1 MDFSYIDIH
10 SHLYF
15 SDFDNDREDEIE
27 KLKQNKIGVITVGTD
42 FNSSKVA
49 TELAEKHE
57 NLFATAGQHPGD
69 VTLESIFD
77 ERLESITGNSK
88 VVAIGECGL
97 DYYRIEEGNTAIKQ
111 IQKKIFQLHI
121 NLALK
126 LDKPLMLHIRPKKGT
141 MDAYHD
147 ALEILENYGGNN
159 YGGNASVRE
168 LHRGEASVKLRGN
181 AHFFVGDL
189 DVLQRFLALGFT
201 ISFTGVI
208 TFTHDYDEVIRQVPL
223 EMIMSETDAPL
234 VAPVPYRGKR
244 NSPLYVPE
252 VGKKIVELRG
262 EDFEVVRKQMVE
274 NALRVFSISS

>member
-147 ALEILENYGGNN
+147 ALEILENFPKGSPSGK
-159 YGGNASVRE
+159 V
-168 LHRGEASVKLRGN
+168 RGN
-181 AHFFVGDL
+181 VHFFVGDL
-189 DVLQRFLALGFT
+189 DVLKRFLAIGFT
-201 ISFTGVI
+201 VSFTGVI
-208 TFTHDYDEVIRQVPL
+208 TFARDYDEVVRSAPL
-223 EMIMSETDAPL
+223 NMIMSETDSPF
-234 VAPVPYRGKR
+234 VAPIPHRGER

-252 VGKKIVELRG
+252 VVRKIAEIRG
-262 EDFEVVRKQMVE
+262 ENFEMVRKQMVE
-274 NALRVFSISS
+274 NAKRTFNIAI